1 MTVPVPLS
9 WPAMQ
14 GAGEKSAVEAGRS
27 RPATPEAG
35 EKTAVDVGSTSGWKP
50 QPLEGYNSLGS

>member
-1 MTVPVPLS
+1 
-9 WPAMQ
+9 MQ
-14 GAGEKSAVEAGRS
+14 GAGEKSTVEAGRS